1 MVERGDFWDDSIC
14 FDAAIDGLLLQQDH
28 PLHDSTFLD
37 QHALGT
43 FNLAASP
50 RKAKRRRPN
59 AVKDELATL
68 RRTFDDLT
76 RQLQALTD
84 VHSTTTPLKHAMA
97 IWAAAARHERI
108 EARRAKDEN
117 HALRTA
123 VNDRAESIEHLR
135 RIFLKKINRF
145 TSNLMPFLS
154 DHLWRQFHL
163 PVDPVHRI
171 AAIHAISDRQ
181 RRRHVQILI
190 QAGILDQETDLY
202 AATPITLADN
212 RPGLQVIN
220 HVNLPIP
227 HHVAATACW
236 DAVGG
241 GPRRPPLPSHA
252 HETLERI
259 DDHTIYERFN
269 QLQSLDERL
278 VSNTIRKLFRGPD
291 KDVVICRTVLH
302 DAAYPVDTATPTL
315 VDDMAG
321 WMVARPHPDAPS
333 AMCRFTSVFQVP
345 LEAHGASMSTPPTH
359 YDMEEIISVL
369 HTMSFVSSAQPTP
382 RTTMHIQHAQ
392 TLDLT
397 AISTPVPSMGTFL
410 PRGKDFELA
419 IKASLNAA
427 IATAHAGARPR
438 HPTQNPLRPGDLKH
452 SNLK

>member
-1 MVERGDFWDDSIC
+1 MALCIVIRAMVERDDFWDDSIC

-76 RQLQALTD
+76 QQLQALTD
-84 VHSTTTPLKHAMA
+84 FHSTTAPLKHAMA

-108 EARRAKDEN
+108 EARRAMDEN
-117 HALRTA
+117 NALRTA

-135 RIFLKKINRF
+135 RIFLKKTNPF
-145 TSNLMPFLS
+145 TVHFPLCSHEKECF
-154 DHLWRQFHL
+154 HFHL

-227 HHVAATACW
+227 HH
-236 DAVGG
+236 
-241 GPRRPPLPSHA
+241 
-252 HETLERI
+252 TLERI

-302 DAAYPVDTATPTL
+302 DAAYPVDTATLSL

-321 WMVARPHPDAPS
+321 
-333 AMCRFTSVFQVP
+333 CVFQVP

-427 IATAHAGARPR
+427 IATAHAGARPL
-438 HPTQNPLRPGDLKH
+438 HPTQNPLRPGDP
-452 SNLK
+452 

>member
-1 MVERGDFWDDSIC
+1 MALCIVIRAMVERDDFWDDSIC

-76 RQLQALTD
+76 QQLQALTD
-84 VHSTTTPLKHAMA
+84 FHSTTAPLKHAMA
-97 IWAAAARHERI
+97 IWAAAAGHERI
-108 EARRAKDEN
+108 EARRAMDEN
-117 HALRTA
+117 NALRTA

-135 RIFLKKINRF
+135 RIFLKKTNPF
-145 TSNLMPFLS
+145 TVHSPLCS
-154 DHLWRQFHL
+154 HEKECFH
-163 PVDPVHRI
+163 
-171 AAIHAISDRQ
+171 
-181 RRRHVQILI
+181 
-190 QAGILDQETDLY
+190 
-202 AATPITLADN
+202 
-212 RPGLQVIN
+212 
-220 HVNLPIP
+220 
-227 HHVAATACW
+227 
-236 DAVGG
+236 
-241 GPRRPPLPSHA
+241 
-252 HETLERI
+252 TLERI

-302 DAAYPVDTATPTL
+302 DAAYPVDTATLSL

-321 WMVARPHPDAPS
+321 WMVAMPHPDAPS

-438 HPTQNPLRPGDLKH
+438 HPTQNPLRPGNRKH
-452 SNLK
+452 SSLK

>member
-1 MVERGDFWDDSIC
+1 
-14 FDAAIDGLLLQQDH
+14 
-28 PLHDSTFLD
+28 
-37 QHALGT
+37 
-43 FNLAASP
+43 
-50 RKAKRRRPN
+50 
-59 AVKDELATL
+59 
-68 RRTFDDLT
+68 
-76 RQLQALTD
+76 
-84 VHSTTTPLKHAMA
+84 MA

-145 TSNLMPFLS
+145 TVHFPLCS
-154 DHLWRQFHL
+154 HEKECFH
-163 PVDPVHRI
+163 
-171 AAIHAISDRQ
+171 
-181 RRRHVQILI
+181 
-190 QAGILDQETDLY
+190 
-202 AATPITLADN
+202 
-212 RPGLQVIN
+212 
-220 HVNLPIP
+220 
-227 HHVAATACW
+227 
-236 DAVGG
+236 
-241 GPRRPPLPSHA
+241 
-252 HETLERI
+252 TLERI

-321 WMVARPHPDAPS
+321 
-333 AMCRFTSVFQVP
+333 CVFQVP